1 MEETASSWL
10 FTITVTLCLTA
21 LLTRILTKQQNSK
34 SHLPLPPG
42 PRVIPVLG
50 SLTWLGK
57 TSMDIE
63 TTVRSLTSKLGPIVT
78 LRIGR
83 RPAIFISGRPLAHR
97 ALVHHGATF
106 ADRPKPL
113 PAGKVMNGNGRNISS
128 SPYGA
133 LWRILRRNISGEI
146 LHHSRI
152 GSYSRARG
160 WVLRDVLVERL
171 RKRAEDPESVVEVI
185 EHFRFAMFALL
196 ALMCYGDKLDEE
208 QIGRIEVVHRRVL
221 LSFNQ
226 FQILNVFPRL
236 TKVLLPGRWK
246 KLFDVKRDLEKVV
259 VPLIRARKDAKSPR
273 MMMVEEKG
281 GKDEMM
287 LDAVV
292 SYVDTLLELEVP
304 PGEGEEEAEGK
315 KRKLTESEMASL
327 CAEFM
332 NAGTDTTSTALQWIM
347 ANLVKYPSIQAK
359 LYDEIK
365 GVMTMTTGREDH
377 VAVVEEDD
385 IAKMKYLKAVVLEGL
400 RRHPPAH
407 FVLPHSV
414 TEDME
419 LDGHRVPRNAVV
431 NFMVADIGWDPQT
444 WEDPMAF
451 KPERFMISNSNVDG
465 ESEDGGLFDIT
476 GTREIKMMPFGVG
489 RRICPGSGLALLH
502 LEYFVANLVW
512 NFEWRAVE
520 GDEVDLSET
529 QEFTSTMKHPLRA
542 RISLRNCRS

>member
-10 FTITVTLCLTA
+10 FTITVTLCIAA
-21 LLTRILTKQQNSK
+21 LLKPLLTHLLTKQQNAQ

-42 PRVIPVLG
+42 PRAIPVLG
-50 SLTWLGK
+50 SLAWLGK
-57 TSMDIE
+57 TSLDIE
-63 TTVRSLTSKLGPIVT
+63 STVRSLTSKLGPIVT

-83 RPAIFISGRPLAHR
+83 RPAIFISGRSLAHR

-133 LWRILRRNISGEI
+133 LWRILRRNIGSEI

-152 GSYSRARG
+152 RSYSRARG
-160 WVLRDVLVERL
+160 WVLRDVLVQRL
-171 RKRAEDPESVVEVI
+171 RNRTEDSESVVEVI

-208 QIGRIEVVHRRVL
+208 QIGRVELVHRKVL
-221 LSFNQ
+221 LSFNR

-246 KLFDVKRDLEKVV
+246 KLFDVKRNLEEVV
-259 VPLIRARKDAKSPR
+259 VPLIRARKDAKSQR
-273 MMMVEEKG
+273 MMMAEEKG
-281 GKDEMM
+281 GNDEIM
-287 LDAVV
+287 LDDVV
-292 SYVDTLLELEVP
+292 CYVDTLLELEVP
-304 PGEGEEEAEGK
+304 PKEGVEEVEGK
-315 KRKLTESEMASL
+315 KRKLTESEMVSL

-347 ANLVKYPSIQAK
+347 ANLVKFPSIQAK

-365 GVMTMTTGREDH
+365 GVMMGREDY

-385 IAKMKYLKAVVLEGL
+385 VAKMKYLKAVVLEGL

-414 TEDME
+414 AEDVE
-419 LDGHRVPRNAVV
+419 LEGHRVPRNAVV
-431 NFMVADIGWDPQT
+431 NFMVADMGWDPET

-451 KPERFMISNSNVDG
+451 KPERFMISNSNGNG
-465 ESEDGGLFDIT
+465 ESEDGGFDIT

-529 QEFTSTMKHPLRA
+529 QEFTITMKHPLRA
-542 RISLRNCRS
+542 RISARNWKF